1 MSSSLKLLVV
11 DEKTLV
17 RKSLF
22 NLLRTEQP
30 SWTIHEAQN
39 TSDLSDV
46 VRRLEINVVLI
57 NTGAASRSF
66 ELVRSMRKQHP
77 ELKIVLL
84 LQYTEPAMI
93 IHAIKLGVNG
103 LLPITSDPQ
112 ELITA
117 LRLVLYEGNY
127 FNGVIKNAYETSVI
141 NDMNTVKLELSINE
155 TRIVDLLCKGNN
167 TKQISEAIGLTPFT
181 VDSYRK
187 KLLQKTKSRNVAH
200 LISLM
205 HRTGIL

>member
-11 DEKTLV
+11 DEKTLL

-30 SWTIHEAQN
+30 LWNIHEAQK
-39 TSDLSDV
+39 TSDLLDV
-46 VRRLEINVVLI
+46 IKRHDINVVLI
-57 NTGAASRSF
+57 NTGAESRSF
-66 ELVRSMRKQHP
+66 ELVKSLRKHQS

-93 IHAIKLGVNG
+93 IQAIKLGVNG
-103 LLPITSDPQ
+103 LLPVTSDPQ

-127 FNGVIKNAYETSVI
+127 FNGVIKSTYETAVS
-141 NDMNTVKLELSINE
+141 NMNTVKLELSMNE

-167 TKQISEAIGLTPFT
+167 TRQISEAIGLTPFT